1 MWSKLNVKCVPETWR
16 VKGVAVPGRIP
27 GFSSRWKIISLF
39 MQSLMVMVKQAGHV
53 GICRNG
59 ARFRVQQGATT
70 KEQGPKEGPIWVKS
84 DEWQDLTDN
93 TYRVYCHALHR
104 GGLTTPVVM
113 DTSPN
118 CFFLL
123 GWLYECWSS
132 QCTIALKGSGNELFF
147 ANFARIL
154 YAMHRSWGV
163 SLRQRPATQD
173 YAAGA
178 LRREGRNSWWF
189 TLIYILVE
197 SWFAR
202 FWKSWILP
210 FFLSLPLLVTHHTE
224 RKSHHDPM
232 NTRMIASRRAQSL
245 GRSCSRQQGDEFQGP
260 KGQRFGEAVE
270 AIEARIPSEKC
281 KSSSRR
287 RIPSRQCAPICLALR
302 VNDWRIEVD
311 FKLTWHSD
319 YRWL

>member
-1 MWSKLNVKCVPETWR
+1 
-16 VKGVAVPGRIP
+16 
-27 GFSSRWKIISLF
+27 
-39 MQSLMVMVKQAGHV
+39 MVKQAGHV

-59 ARFRVQQGATT
+59 ARFRVQQGATRG
-70 KEQGPKEGPIWVKS
+70 EQGPKEGPIWVKS

-113 DTSPN
+113 DTGPN

-189 TLIYILVE
+189 TLIHILVE
-197 SWFAR
+197 SWFASL
-202 FWKSWILP
+202 WKFWILP

-270 AIEARIPSEKC
+270 AVGSQDSFRKMQELVEEADSKQTMRANLPG
-281 KSSSRR
+281 
-287 RIPSRQCAPICLALR
+287 P
-302 VNDWRIEVD
+302 
-311 FKLTWHSD
+311 
-319 YRWL
+319 